1 MHQKWHLFQQQH
13 LGFAVC
19 ICFFLTSVF
28 RFLVYNVVYN
38 IISFFH
44 LHVVEE
50 MFLQIFIH
58 FSFCFFGAFFW
69 FQTLFFTIMASVSL
83 SELAKP
89 GQQVN
94 ATIHLYNLSIYTK
107 FQQLQ
112 TERDNYHAF
121 TYFFVSCIFLDV
133 PQSVLFPELLY
144 NVYIGEITFI
154 CTIKANFP

>member
-121 TYFFVSCIFLDV
+121 TYFLFRAFSWMFLRAFCF
-133 PQSVLFPELLY
+133 QNYYIMCTLGKLHLY
-144 NVYIGEITFI
+144 VQ
-154 CTIKANFP
+154 